1 VPSRFRALPLVLV
14 MATGS
19 TSAFGQQLTCFT
31 VRPGDT
37 VARLAQRFT
46 GSTHNRHQPW
56 FQIVNPETAT
66 FVPKSHYDYIQS
78 GWYACVAT
86 ARLSRAST
94 PPPDRLAS
102 RPPPVVR
109 STSVVNLNTLWVAS
123 LFVAGSALLVAWE
136 GTRRYIDRRRAM
148 LDIMKGFGGKFISE
162 FERPL
167 FRRQVAESPIRSQL
181 RCAPARYRLEVL
193 VAPAD
198 GRIYPNLVD
207 HRRNVEY
214 DVERV
219 LGLLKNEPF
228 SKDQPFVKGPLRS
241 EGPWVV
247 IPFRY
252 ETVGK
257 QEGVP

>member
-1 VPSRFRALPLVLV
+1 

-37 VARLAQRFT
+37 VARIAQRFT

-219 LGLLKNEPF
+219 LGLLRDEPF
-228 SKDQPFVKGPLRS
+228 SRKRPFVKGPLRS

-247 IPFRY
+247 IPFSLRNR
-252 ETVGK
+252 GQ